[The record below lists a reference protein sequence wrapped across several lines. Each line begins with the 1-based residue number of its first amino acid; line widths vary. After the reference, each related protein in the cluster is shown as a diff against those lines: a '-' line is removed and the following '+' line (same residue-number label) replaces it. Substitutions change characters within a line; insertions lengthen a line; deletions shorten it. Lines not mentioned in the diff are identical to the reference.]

1 VSETAV
7 AIQTPKLPDAIARRG
22 VTEAQWRTLANNL
35 YPGAH
40 PDSVLMVVDYCLARK
55 LDPLKK
61 PCHIV
66 PMSVKDA
73 KTGQRGWR
81 DVVMPGIYEYRITA
95 MRTGLYLGHSR
106 PEYGDEV
113 DVAGTKAPAWCE
125 MTFYRAVSA
134 TDRSVRIEFPVRVY
148 FTEVVA
154 LKDGR
159 PNERWAKAP
168 IQMLTKCCEAA
179 GLREAFPDEFGG
191 EATAEEMD
199 GQQRG
204 DVEAAAATT
213 GVQPAQRKS
222 AQVAVA
228 SVVEGEVIEGDAT
241 TAAAESVT
249 RGAAAAATTGVPT
262 AALSLAEA
270 IARPPVGTIVR
281 VVEKAGG
288 AIIGLSSGFAVQ
300 TKSADLI
307 AAAKQ
312 LQQSGRPVEFATRPA
327 SDPTKF
333 LPTLE
338 EIAPV
343 TDEAAS

>member
-1 VSETAV
+1 MSETTLAT
-7 AIQTPKLPDAIARRG
+7 QTPQLPAAIARRG

-106 PEYGDEV
+106 PEYGDEIE
-113 DVAGTKAPAWCE
+113 VAGTRAPAWCE
-125 MTFYRAVSA
+125 MTFFRAVSA

-204 DVEAAAATT
+204 EVEVATAST
-213 GVQPAQRKS
+213 AVQAAQRKS
-222 AQVAVA
+222 AQAA
-228 SVVEGEVIEGDAT
+228 PTSVIEGEVVEDGAARGDSAAAT
-241 TAAAESVT
+241 TAAAAES
-249 RGAAAAATTGVPT
+249 
-262 AALSLAEA
+262 LSLAEA
-270 IARPPVGTIVR
+270 IARPPVGAIIK

-300 TKSADLI
+300 TKSTDLI

-312 LQQSGRPVEFATRPA
+312 LQQSGRRVEFATRPA

-343 TDEAAS
+343 PDEAAS